1 MLAAF
6 LVPFIM
12 LQSAVATVSEEALRV
27 PGIERLTYGFYQR
40 LSRSGPDLLQ
50 RTLDLRK
57 CSSIGLRSGEEGGR

>member
-27 PGIERLTYGFYQR
+27 PGIDRLTYGVYQR
-40 LSRSGPDLLQ
+40 LSRSDPDRSQ

-57 CSSIGLRSGEEGGR
+57 CSSIGLRSGE